1 MQVRTSARY
10 ASRTIAALAAVLL
23 ASGCSSDGDGKAG
36 DSPAPVP
43 STSAPAAGTPPPSGG
58 GKVKAASLDGGWT
71 TDALH
76 VDQGLLIL
84 AVAKQDVML
93 AGKTSCT
100 GKAAT
105 DADPVTFS
113 LKCKDGSTDFA
124 TGTVDSLEGTT
135 LKVTWASGKTDTF
148 TKSPDISG
156 LPTG

>member
-1 MQVRTSARY
+1 VGTSVRYTG
-10 ASRTIAALAAVLL
+10 RTMAVLAAVLL
-23 ASGCSSDGDGKAG
+23 ASGCGSDGDAKAG
-36 DSPAPVP
+36 DSPEPAP
-43 STSAPAAGTPPPSGG
+43 STSAPAASTPPASDGG
-58 GKVKAASLDGGWT
+58 EGKPASLDGGWT

-76 VDQGLLIL
+76 ADEGLLIL
-84 AVAKQDVML
+84 AIAEQDVML
-93 AGKTSCT
+93 AGKTSCV

-113 LKCKDGSTDFA
+113 LKCKNGSTDFA

-148 TKSPDISG
+148 TKGPGIGD